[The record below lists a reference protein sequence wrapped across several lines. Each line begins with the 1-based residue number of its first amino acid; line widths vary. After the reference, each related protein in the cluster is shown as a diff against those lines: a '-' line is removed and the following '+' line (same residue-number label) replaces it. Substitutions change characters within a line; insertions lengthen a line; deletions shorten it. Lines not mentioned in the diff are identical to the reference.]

1 MGAKFKITVERGKF
15 FETPW
20 APWLTATY
28 HPSAILRMPDEEARH
43 EARML
48 FVADLIGVA
57 QRLRALGA
65 A

>member
-28 HPSAILRMPDEEARH
+28 HPSAILRMPDEAARQEAR
-43 EARML
+43 AML
-48 FVADLIGVA
+48 VADLRGVA
-57 QRLRALGA
+57 ERLREVGIS
-65 A
+65 